1 MSKETKHFYE
11 FGPFRIDPDK
21 RLLLRDNR
29 SVPLQPKAFE
39 TLLVLVE
46 HSETVVLK
54 DDLMKSV
61 WPDTFVEESNLA
73 QNIFVLRKTLGDAA
87 GEHRYIVTV
96 PGRGYRFTER
106 VRLVPDEDDI
116 VVQSRSITR
125 VLIDEQSE
133 EKSSPH
139 TAWRWAGL
147 VGALIAVLGGTWYWW
162 SHWGPKLTGKDTIVL
177 ADFSNHTG
185 DPVFDDT
192 LRTALSV
199 ALAQSPF
206 LNVLSDHKVGAVLRM
221 MTRAPDTALTAD
233 VALEVC
239 QRAGSKAYIAGSI
252 SRLGNQYVLSL
263 EAVNCQNDDTVVQEQ
278 VTAATKEKVLDA
290 LGDAAARLRSKL
302 GESLATVQK
311 FDAPLAK
318 VTTPSL
324 EALKAY
330 SLCWKFLYRQDPAAA
345 LPYSQRAIDLDPGFA
360 MAYEQ
365 MGIIYFGLNEVERA
379 SEAFTKAFQLRD
391 RASEWEKLEIDA
403 DYYGYATG
411 ELDRAVQAIQVEIEI
426 YHTRQYNMLVDL
438 YSRLGQYEKSSEAA
452 RTLIQLDPNNTF
464 GYVNLA
470 SHGLALQRPDQAQQA
485 IEQAHA
491 RKLDDYLL
499 HEYLYTLA
507 FIRMDSARM
516 AEQQRWF
523 AVQPVYENYGLAL
536 AADTEAYAGHLNK
549 AGELARRA
557 VFSAM
562 RADNKEDAAIYEAN
576 GALEEAAYGNASKA
590 KQLAAEALGLARAG
604 RGVEAEAALAF
615 AMSGETAQAES
626 LVQDLNKRFP
636 RDTQIQSLWLP
647 GIRAQ
652 LELNK
657 KNPPAALSI
666 LQAAL
671 PVEFANIPF
680 GNNTSCLYHTYL
692 RGEAYL
698 AARQGAAAAAEF
710 QKIIDHSGIVWN
722 CWTGALAHLGMARAN
737 ALQPK
742 TLRGADAD
750 AANVRA
756 LATYKEFLTLWKDAD
771 PGIPILKQA
780 KTEYEK
786 LQ

>member
-139 TAWRWAGL
+139 TTWRWAGL
-147 VGALIAVLGGTWYWW
+147 VGVVIAAVLGGTWYWW
-162 SHWGPKLTGKDTIVL
+162 SHRGPKLTGKDTIVL

-221 MTRAPDTALTAD
+221 MTRAPDTTLTAD

-252 SRLGNQYVLSL
+252 SRLGNQHVLSL
-263 EAVNCQNDDTVVQEQ
+263 EAVNCQNGDTVVQEQ

-311 FDAPLAK
+311 FDAPLARA
-318 VTTPSL
+318 TTPSL

-330 SLCWKFLYRQDPAAA
+330 SLFLEVS
-345 LPYSQRAIDLDPGFA
+345 LPSRPCGSPTLLSTG
-360 MAYEQ
+360 
-365 MGIIYFGLNEVERA
+365 
-379 SEAFTKAFQLRD
+379 D
-391 RASEWEKLEIDA
+391 R
-403 DYYGYATG
+403 
-411 ELDRAVQAIQVEIEI
+411 
-426 YHTRQYNMLVDL
+426 
-438 YSRLGQYEKSSEAA
+438 SRS
-452 RTLIQLDPNNTF
+452 RF
-464 GYVNLA
+464 C
-470 SHGLALQRPDQAQQA
+470 
-485 IEQAHA
+485 
-491 RKLDDYLL
+491 
-499 HEYLYTLA
+499 
-507 FIRMDSARM
+507 
-516 AEQQRWF
+516 
-523 AVQPVYENYGLAL
+523 YGL
-536 AADTEAYAGHLNK
+536 
-549 AGELARRA
+549 
-557 VFSAM
+557 
-562 RADNKEDAAIYEAN
+562 RAD
-576 GALEEAAYGNASKA
+576 GNH
-590 KQLAAEALGLARAG
+590 LL
-604 RGVEAEAALAF
+604 
-615 AMSGETAQAES
+615 
-626 LVQDLNKRFP
+626 RF
-636 RDTQIQSLWLP
+636 
-647 GIRAQ
+647 
-652 LELNK
+652 E
-657 KNPPAALSI
+657 
-666 LQAAL
+666 
-671 PVEFANIPF
+671 
-680 GNNTSCLYHTYL
+680 
-692 RGEAYL
+692 
-698 AARQGAAAAAEF
+698 
-710 QKIIDHSGIVWN
+710 
-722 CWTGALAHLGMARAN
+722 
-737 ALQPK
+737 
-742 TLRGADAD
+742 
-750 AANVRA
+750 
-756 LATYKEFLTLWKDAD
+756 
-771 PGIPILKQA
+771 
-780 KTEYEK
+780 
-786 LQ
+786 